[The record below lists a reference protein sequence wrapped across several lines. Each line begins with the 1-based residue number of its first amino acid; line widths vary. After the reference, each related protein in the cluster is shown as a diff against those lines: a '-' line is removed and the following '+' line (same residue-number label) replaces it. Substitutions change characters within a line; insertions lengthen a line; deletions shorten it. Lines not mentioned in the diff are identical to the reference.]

1 MDYLYHYTSIET
13 LALIL
18 KNKTF
23 CFNNLLNVDDSEEA
37 ETFDMGKF
45 GRFVYVSCWTSDEQE
60 SIPLWNLYTPDMHGV
75 RIRLPKFPFKKY
87 SYKKNEYFFNQDVET
102 YINFEK
108 MYNENK
114 VSIVA
119 TQPKLIEIEYTND
132 IKKLYPKVREVSSEE
147 KFKQYL
153 NEGNIG
159 SGKLDFS
166 YSLEEIGRY
175 KRKEWSFQKEW
186 RYIYS
191 VMPMGLKESNPPT
204 TEKQIELIRR
214 IENREYEPAYSRMF
228 LDLDDSALE
237 SIEVLC
243 GPRMSDAEKI
253 IVKAL
258 LKEYC
263 PNGEYKESRI
273 KIKNSRK

>member
-18 KNKTF
+18 KNKTL

-45 GRFVYVSCWTSDEQE
+45 GKFVYVSCWTDDEQE

-75 RIRLPKFPFKKY
+75 RIRLPRYPFKKY
-87 SYKKNEYFFNQDVET
+87 LYKKGEYSCTEDIET
-102 YINFEK
+102 YINMEK
-108 MYNENK
+108 LYNENK

-119 TQPKLIEIEYTND
+119 NQPKLIEIEYTD
-132 IKKLYPKVREVSSEE
+132 DMEKLYPKVREVSSEE
-147 KFKQYL
+147 KFQKYL
-153 NEGNIG
+153 NEGKIENG
-159 SGKLDFS
+159 ELNFS
-166 YSLEEIGRY
+166 YSFEEIGRY

-191 VMPMGLKESNPPT
+191 VSPMGMKEANTST
-204 TEKQIELIRR
+204 FEKHIEVARR
-214 IENREYEPAYSRMF
+214 MENKEYEPAYTRMF
-228 LDLDDSALE
+228 FDLDDRALE
-237 SIEVLC
+237 NIEVLC
-243 GPRMSDAEKI
+243 GPRMSDAEKV

-263 PNGEYKESRI
+263 PNGVYRESKL
-273 KIKNSRK
+273 KIKK

>member
-1 MDYLYHYTSIET
+1 MVKKE
-13 LALIL
+13 
-18 KNKTF
+18 N
-23 CFNNLLNVDDSEEA
+23 
-37 ETFDMGKF
+37 
-45 GRFVYVSCWTSDEQE
+45 
-60 SIPLWNLYTPDMHGV
+60 
-75 RIRLPKFPFKKY
+75 FKIY
-87 SYKKNEYFFNQDVET
+87 GADGSTAQRYANDN
-102 YINFEK
+102 NFEFIEIK
-108 MYNENK
+108 S
-114 VSIVA
+114 VSSEDGI
-119 TQPKLIEIEYTND
+119 KIEYTND

-273 KIKNSRK
+273 KIKK